1 MTARVRRLALAAFSA
16 LGSLSAAAGAVES
29 KEVVRRS
36 LVLGPEVRTID
47 IDNVF
52 GSVQVKAGAEGR
64 VELVIHQTIVADDA
78 EALAAAKR
86 EVFLDVVEGSTRL
99 ELVQDGA
106 FRDDCDRRC
115 DDDDEKAGNDES
127 DESDENDR
135 SHRRHRHRRSQWD
148 PDYDVDWRW
157 EVTVPAAIA
166 LEASNVNGGDL
177 VVAGV
182 TGPVE
187 VSNVNGD
194 VRLTGLGGRASAST
208 VNGELEASFDRPL
221 AAPAEFS
228 TVNGDVTLAFPR
240 PFGAEL
246 EFSTLHGDVYTDFD
260 YDSTPSPARVERDGS
275 RYRVG
280 REALVKLGGG
290 GHRLACATVNGDILI
305 RER

>member
-1 MTARVRRLALAAFSA
+1 M
-16 LGSLSAAAGAVES
+16 
-29 KEVVRRS
+29 
-36 LVLGPEVRTID
+36 
-47 IDNVF
+47 
-52 GSVQVKAGAEGR
+52 
-64 VELVIHQTIVADDA
+64 
-78 EALAAAKR
+78 
-86 EVFLDVVEGSTRL
+86 
-99 ELVQDGA
+99 QDGP

-115 DDDDEKAGNDES
+115 DDDATDEDGDES
-127 DESDENDR
+127 R
-135 SHRRHRHRRSQWD
+135 WGHRGHRRRHGNWD
-148 PDYDVDWRW
+148 PDYDVEWRW

-280 REALVKLGGG
+280 REAMVKLGGG